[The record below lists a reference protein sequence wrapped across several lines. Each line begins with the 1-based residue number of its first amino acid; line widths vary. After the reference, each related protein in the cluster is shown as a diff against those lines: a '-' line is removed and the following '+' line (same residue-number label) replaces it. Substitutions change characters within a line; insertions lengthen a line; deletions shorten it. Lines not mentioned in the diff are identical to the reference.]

1 MNRFKRVIY
10 HINKLRWWRI
20 YESNLSRRG
29 RRENFESYD
38 ENVSDLLAIL
48 KETKGIKIR
57 MVEYKVLKYELNYFR
72 HPKKRIQ
79 RESYI

>member
-20 YESNLSRRG
+20 YESNLSRREG
-29 RRENFESYD
+29 GAKIFESYD

-48 KETKGIKIR
+48 KRNER
-57 MVEYKVLKYELNYFR
+57 D
-72 HPKKRIQ
+72 
-79 RESYI
+79 